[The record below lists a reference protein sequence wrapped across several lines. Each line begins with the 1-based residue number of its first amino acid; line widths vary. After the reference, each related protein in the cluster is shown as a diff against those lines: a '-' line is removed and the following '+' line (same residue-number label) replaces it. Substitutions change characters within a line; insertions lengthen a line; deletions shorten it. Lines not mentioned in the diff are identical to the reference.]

1 MENFEEL
8 IKSSEKVMIKFGA
21 SWCGPC
27 KVMDKR
33 LKPLIEEGLNVH
45 KVDVEEWPSLGAKL
59 AIKNLPTTI
68 VFQNGEA
75 VDRFSGYATIE
86 QLREKL
92 K

>member
-1 MENFEEL
+1 MGNFEEL

-33 LKPLIEEGLNVH
+33 LAPLIEEGLNIH
-45 KVDVEEWPSLGAKL
+45 KVDVEKLPALGAKL
-59 AIKNLPTTI
+59 VIRNLPTI
-68 VFQNGEA
+68 MVFQDGEA
-75 VDRFSGYATIE
+75 VDRFSGYATDE
-86 QLREKL
+86 QLRNKL